1 MCEIRSIMCIKVFKY
16 ITKEINYDDIYKAI
30 RLINDQPIPKEIII
44 TMGRRCG
51 KSKLVR
57 DLFGII

>member
-1 MCEIRSIMCIKVFKY
+1 MCIKVFKY